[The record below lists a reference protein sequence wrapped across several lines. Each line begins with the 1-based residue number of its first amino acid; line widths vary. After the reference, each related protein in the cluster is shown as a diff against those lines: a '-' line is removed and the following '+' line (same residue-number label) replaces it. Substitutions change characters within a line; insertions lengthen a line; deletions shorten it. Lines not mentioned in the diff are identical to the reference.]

1 MRNSIRRGLLLV
13 AALTAS
19 SCLSCPPAFQRVNVR
34 TEPAGADIFLDGDL
48 VKKKTPAGLEMSTLQ
63 DHKVY
68 LKKEGY
74 RPELVV
80 VERKRTKD
88 GVVYLSPPDISVALQ
103 SLASEGL
110 DRPPAT
116 TEGGS
121 ERKKTEEELERER
134 RLRIEMEKSDKPEQP
149 GEPR

>member
-1 MRNSIRRGLLLV
+1 MRKSIPRGLLLA

-34 TEPAGADIFLDGDL
+34 SEPAGADIFLDGDL
-48 VKKKTPAGLEMSTLQ
+48 VKQTPARLELSTLQ

-74 RPELVV
+74 RPELIV

-88 GVVYLSPPDISVALQ
+88 GVVYLSPPDISVTLQ

-110 DRPPAT
+110 DQPPST

-134 RLRIEMEKSDKPEQP
+134 RLRIEIEKSREPNG
-149 GEPR
+149 GEPRH